1 MPIRNE
7 LATITDLET
16 NARALPVGSYVYRQ
30 GDVCPAC
37 YIVLNGWI
45 TLSVLLDDG
54 SCQILDLAL
63 PGAVLGFEPGPQA
76 PMYHSA
82 QCLSAVRV
90 YVFPRRKLDAILEA
104 NPRLAF
110 LLCRQIRADEA
121 RAHDHLINL
130 ALRSARDRIA
140 RFLLEIYVR
149 LRRRLPSQ
157 PGEIVLLPLNQGH
170 IGQILGLTNVH
181 VCRTLHIL
189 REQKIVRFACHKLE
203 IIDPAALVSAAGIEI
218 EVTDFRHGGRLPGSV
233 NLLPDRQATGALP
246 IGWMPIE
253 NNVPDR
259 MPLAA

>member
-1 MPIRNE
+1 
-7 LATITDLET
+7 
-16 NARALPVGSYVYRQ
+16 
-30 GDVCPAC
+30 
-37 YIVLNGWI
+37 
-45 TLSVLLDDG
+45 
-54 SCQILDLAL
+54 
-63 PGAVLGFEPGPQA
+63 
-76 PMYHSA
+76 MYHSA

-110 LLCRQIRADEA
+110 LLCRQFRADEA

-130 ALRSARDRIA
+130 GLRGARERIA
-140 RFLLEIYVR
+140 RLLLEVYVR

-170 IGQILGLTNVH
+170 IGQTLGLTNVH
-181 VCRTLHIL
+181 VCRTLQIL
-189 REQKIVRFACHKLE
+189 REQQIVRFACHKLA

-218 EVTDFRHGGRLPGSV
+218 EVTDSRHGVRLPGAV

-246 IGWMPIE
+246 VGWMPIE